1 MTGGGRSHCNLQ
13 QLRKRR
19 TTVKR
24 KLSFRVIWSSLS
36 GPGTLAVLLAV
47 CLGGTALA
55 DQSLQ
60 REQKWSVLDSESM
73 SELLRGSLGEY
84 GIGSAMI
91 DEASQRFQREVDE
104 EQRDPIDAFVDAIA
118 GLTEPVERL
127 SDLAAKDPI
136 AAAAQIDPSA
146 AEYAEIESLPKPIRM
161 TVKTWLGRSLVR
173 ARLYDEALPVI
184 AEVDATASIDPAS
197 TLFYRGA
204 CYHALLMKKEAL
216 VDLRML
222 LENEEDC
229 PVRFS
234 RLAKMMV
241 ADIKPLKEDSLD
253 EISRLM
259 TDVSRRLDLGRAGD
273 KVETQEQKI
282 IDKLSKLIDKLE
294 EQQQQQQQ
302 QQQAGGGGGGD
313 PKGGQSSPM
322 QDSQI
327 AGGSGDGNVKKKD
340 LGDDDGW
347 GNLPPAERK
356 EALQKI
362 SRDLPTHYRDAIE
375 AYFRKRATDG

>member
-1 MTGGGRSHCNLQ
+1 MIPL
-13 QLRKRR
+13 
-19 TTVKR
+19 
-24 KLSFRVIWSSLS
+24 LSIGLLS
-36 GPGTLAVLLAV
+36 IGVVAR
-47 CLGGTALA
+47 A

-60 REQKWSVLDSESM
+60 RESKWDALSSDQMSTVLRS
-73 SELLRGSLGEY
+73 SLDEY
-84 GIGSAMI
+84 GAGPSLI
-91 DEASQRFQREVDE
+91 DQATEKFQGDL
-104 EQRDPIDAFVDAIA
+104 QTQSRDAIDAFVTAVA
-118 GLTEPVERL
+118 SLTDSVEQL
-127 SDLAAKDPI
+127 VALAEKDPV
-136 AAAAQIDPSA
+136 AAAVSIDPSA

-161 TVKTWLGRSLVR
+161 TVRTWLGRRLVR
-173 ARLYDEALPVI
+173 QRLYDEAMPVI
-184 AEVDATASIDPAS
+184 AEVDPVASIDPAS
-197 TLFYRGA
+197 SLFYRGA

-216 VDLRML
+216 ADLRLL
-222 LENEEDC
+222 LENEEDS
-229 PVRFS
+229 PERFA
-234 RLAKMMV
+234 RLAKLMI

-259 TDVSRRLDLGRAGD
+259 TDVSRRLDLGRSGE
-273 KVETQEQKI
+273 KVEGQEQKI

-302 QQQAGGGGGGD
+302 QQQSGGSGQGSSGGA
-313 PKGGQSSPM
+313 QASPM

-327 AGGSGDGNVKKKD
+327 AGGSGAGNVDKKEQET
-340 LGDDDGW
+340 DDKW